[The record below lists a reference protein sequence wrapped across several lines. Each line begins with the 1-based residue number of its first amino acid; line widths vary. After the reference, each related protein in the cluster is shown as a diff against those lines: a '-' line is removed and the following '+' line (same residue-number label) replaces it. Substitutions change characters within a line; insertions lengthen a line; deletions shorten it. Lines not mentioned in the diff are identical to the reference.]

1 MVRAKVGDTDF
12 SGNMI
17 EYVPLSILIRS
28 QSVPKVAAR
37 NPEDWAT
44 TNEDWATTN
53 GVRCQRFKGQLCYA
67 AIDADSWWL
76 KNVSVRS
83 YLP

>member
-28 QSVPKVAAR
+28 RSVPKAAAEG
-37 NPEDWAT
+37 P
-44 TNEDWATTN
+44 EDWATTN
-53 GVRCQRFKGQLCYA
+53 GVRCQRFKGQPCYS
-67 AIDADSWWL
+67 AIDADYWWL
-76 KNVSVRS
+76 KNVSVD
-83 YLP
+83 LPPPSL